1 MDLAA
6 RTQNKRKSIKEL
18 GEKYKS
24 IAVINEISSITPAE
38 IRLLSITADM
48 GKKPVENDKPPKQQL
63 EMEGVVMGN
72 RLTFESILAG
82 YIVKL
87 KSSPMFRVPSVE
99 NKSYKYLDNQEV
111 LIFKAKLDL
120 V

>member
-1 MDLAA
+1 LAS
-6 RTQNKRKSIKEL
+6 RTQDKRKSLKQL

-24 IAVINEISSITPAE
+24 VAVISEISAITPTE
-38 IRLLSITADM
+38 IRLLSISADM
-48 GKKPVENDKPPKQQL
+48 GDQPDHKVKTSKQQL

-72 RLTFESILAG
+72 RLTFDSILAG
-82 YIVKL
+82 FIVKL
-87 KSSPMFRVPSVE
+87 KSSPMFQTPSVE

-111 LIFKAKLDL
+111 LIFRAKLDL